1 MSPTSGRSDSSDGFD
16 PRLLID
22 AAKEQAPGCPWLA
35 DALARCGAGKWESRA
50 YVAYVSGQK
59 PNQPGSDWQ
68 FQNNIVLH
76 HKRFGMV
83 VIDILIGNRIGGIEL
98 VDRI

>member
-1 MSPTSGRSDSSDGFD
+1 MSPTSGRNDSSDGFD

-22 AAKEQAPGCPWLA
+22 AANEQAPECPWLP
-35 DALARCGAGKWESRA
+35 DALARCGAGEWESRA
-50 YVAYVSGQK
+50 YVGYVERQN
-59 PNQPGSDWQ
+59 PDQPGSDWQ

-76 HKRFGMV
+76 HVKFGMV
-83 VIDILIGNRIGGIEL
+83 IIDILIGNHIGGIEL